1 MPDSNSSNGEVL
13 TQVLKKMRSG
23 EKIAPSEFQD
33 FVKAQNDGATTGLKV
48 AGKYLTSRLPIRT
61 VIKEAFMIS
70 QARRVFFWSLVE
82 APIGDPIVEASSWSW
97 NNRAGLRKAGCKDRG
112 HHLRFSGD
120 SAALWRRSSPWLPL
134 PIRQG

>member
-48 AGKYLTSRLPIRT
+48 GEKIPDFALADQDGNRRTFRDLTGPSGLLLVFSR
-61 VIKEAFMIS
+61 
-70 QARRVFFWSLVE
+70 
-82 APIGDPIVEASSWSW
+82 
-97 NNRAGLRKAGCKDRG
+97 
-112 HHLRFSGD
+112 
-120 SAALWRRSSPWLPL
+120 SADW
-134 PIRQG
+134 